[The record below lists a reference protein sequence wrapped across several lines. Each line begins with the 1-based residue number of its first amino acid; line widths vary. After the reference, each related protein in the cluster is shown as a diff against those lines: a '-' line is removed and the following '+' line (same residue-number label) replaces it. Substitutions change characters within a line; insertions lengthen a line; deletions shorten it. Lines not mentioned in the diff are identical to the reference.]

1 MMLLDWLERAGR
13 PRTRAF
19 DVLDVRELQAP
30 DEEVVTYLAD
40 RLVHA
45 RTDPEFLRRMTEAVG
60 WDRASARVRT
70 EPTIGAKGDLGEVL
84 TIASLEDFD
93 QFEVPVVK
101 LRYQISAQQTL
112 PGTDIVAFV
121 SADDDSIERLHFVET
136 KLRTGRDNDAATAA
150 HKQLAD
156 RKKKAFADILDFIGE
171 RLYEKH
177 DGSFDVYE
185 DYLANRDSDSLGSYE
200 VSLVWESAEWNER
213 VIDEL
218 DDADDL
224 VDPLRVSVTGLS
236 GLQELAEA
244 VFARAGIEM
253 TDDED

>member
-1 MMLLDWLERAGR
+1 MILRDWLERAAR
-13 PRTRAF
+13 PRTRDF
-19 DVLDVRELQAP
+19 DVLDVGELRRS
-30 DEEVVTYLAD
+30 DDEVVAYLAE
-40 RLVHA
+40 RLNQA

-84 TIASLEDFD
+84 TIASVEDFD
-93 QFEVPVVK
+93 QFDIPVVK
-101 LRYQISAQQTL
+101 LRFQINAQQTL

-121 SADDDSIERLHFVET
+121 PASDGAIERLHFIET
-136 KLRTGRDNDAATAA
+136 KLRTTRDNGAAAAA

-156 RKKKAFADILDFIGE
+156 RKKQAFADILDFIGE

-177 DGSFDVYE
+177 DGSFEAYE
-185 DYLANRDSDSLGSYE
+185 DFLASRDSDSLGSYE
-200 VSLVWESAEWNER
+200 VSLVWEREAWNEQ
-213 VIDEL
+213 VLEDL

-224 VDPLRVSVTGLS
+224 LDPLRVSVTGLM
-236 GLQELAEA
+236 GLQGLAEA